1 MPLAELFDDVWRDV
15 RVAFRNLRAAP
26 IVGFA
31 AVASIALGIGANT
44 AIFSV
49 INSLLL
55 RQLPVRD
62 PARLV
67 LLSDTRFE
75 HVRAWSYPVWAEI
88 RRRPDLF
95 ERSAAWSFAR
105 FNLASGGET
114 QFIDGIFASGSF
126 FETFGVPP
134 LIGRT
139 FSDPDDVRNG
149 GAAGPI
155 AVISYGLWQ
164 TRFGSAPDVVGHSLT
179 IDGVPFTIVGVTPAS
194 FSGPEIGRR
203 FDVIVPLEIEPRV
216 RGADSSLDS
225 SGTTFLTIV
234 ARLRSVQ
241 SIDEATA
248 GIRAAQ
254 PQIRDAT
261 LGDIGQ
267 FGSREATD
275 RYLKAPF
282 VLSPGAKGYSGARD
296 LRVLYQRPLVALMVV
311 VVLLLLVACVNVANL
326 LVARAIARRHEL
338 SVRLAIGATRFRLVR
353 QLLLEV
359 FVLYALGATA
369 GLAIAMWS
377 SRMLVHQLSTGANR
391 IFLDLAL
398 DARVLGFTI
407 GITVLTTLVFGSAP
421 AIRAARVPP
430 IEALKR
436 HGRSSDGQA
445 PAVLSGALIVVQVA
459 LSLVL
464 VFAAGLFVH
473 TFVSL
478 SARPLGFDPAR
489 VAIVRIDGHRSTS
502 RPAERLALYERAREA
517 VTALPDVENAGLSLT
532 IPVSGRQFTPL
543 VEISGVA
550 DTRGPVWTNLVSP
563 GWFDALR
570 IPRIAGRNLTD
581 ADRVGTARVAVVNES
596 FVRKFAAAKNPIGM
610 TLTLYPRTA
619 RALGPFE
626 VVGVVGDAVYS
637 SLRDPVPPTFYLA
650 LAQFDY
656 LTELGIR
663 EINLTFLSRTDSP
676 SQLTRNVSTAI
687 ADVDPQLSLT
697 FSPLLGQV
705 SAALTQ
711 ERVVAQL
718 SGCVSVLALLLAGVG
733 LYGVAVQ
740 AATSRRTEIG
750 IRMALGATG
759 ARIMSVMFKRA
770 FVPVSVGLVLGTIA
784 SLWAAKLVGSLLYGV
799 EPRDLRTLVVA
810 VAVLVTVAGLATWFP
825 VRRAVRAEPG
835 AVLHEA

>member
-1 MPLAELFDDVWRDV
+1 
-15 RVAFRNLRAAP
+15 
-26 IVGFA
+26 
-31 AVASIALGIGANT
+31 
-44 AIFSV
+44 
-49 INSLLL
+49 
-55 RQLPVRD
+55 
-62 PARLV
+62 
-67 LLSDTRFE
+67 
-75 HVRAWSYPVWAEI
+75 
-88 RRRPDLF
+88 
-95 ERSAAWSFAR
+95 
-105 FNLASGGET
+105 
-114 QFIDGIFASGSF
+114 
-126 FETFGVPP
+126 
-134 LIGRT
+134 
-139 FSDPDDVRNG
+139 
-149 GAAGPI
+149 
-155 AVISYGLWQ
+155 
-164 TRFGSAPDVVGHSLT
+164 
-179 IDGVPFTIVGVTPAS
+179 
-194 FSGPEIGRR
+194 
-203 FDVIVPLEIEPRV
+203 
-216 RGADSSLDS
+216 
-225 SGTTFLTIV
+225 
-234 ARLRSVQ
+234 
-241 SIDEATA
+241 
-248 GIRAAQ
+248 
-254 PQIRDAT
+254 
-261 LGDIGQ
+261 
-267 FGSREATD
+267 
-275 RYLKAPF
+275 
-282 VLSPGAKGYSGARD
+282 
-296 LRVLYQRPLVALMVV
+296 
-311 VVLLLLVACVNVANL
+311 
-326 LVARAIARRHEL
+326 
-338 SVRLAIGATRFRLVR
+338 
-353 QLLLEV
+353 
-359 FVLYALGATA
+359 
-369 GLAIAMWS
+369 
-377 SRMLVHQLSTGANR
+377 
-391 IFLDLAL
+391 
-398 DARVLGFTI
+398 
-407 GITVLTTLVFGSAP
+407 
-421 AIRAARVPP
+421 
-430 IEALKR
+430 
-436 HGRSSDGQA
+436 
-445 PAVLSGALIVVQVA
+445 
-459 LSLVL
+459 
-464 VFAAGLFVH
+464 
-473 TFVSL
+473 VSL

-676 SQLTRNVSTAI
+676 IQLTRNVSTAI

-718 SGCVSVLALLLAGVG
+718 SGCVSVLALLLAGLG

-759 ARIMSVMFKRA
+759 ARIISVMFKRA
-770 FVPVSVGLVLGTIA
+770 FVPVTVGLVLGTIA
-784 SLWAAKLVGSLLYGV
+784 SLWSAKLVGSLLYGV

-835 AVLHEA
+835 AVLHES